1 MKKFLRW
8 VWSFLEVVIIIYVI
22 ALTLFVLCKNKY
34 GYTQFGDYSF
44 VTVGLMEEKTIQDVS
59 KGDLLLVKNSNDI
72 HKGDL
77 IYYYSVINDEYIVKS
92 GIVSDVIDDNYN
104 SLYTVGTGTNAVS
117 IAGSRL
123 LGKYSTTYS
132 NMGSIISVL
141 ESRIGF
147 LFLVL
152 LPIMIVFIYQLY
164 EFVVIL
170 KYNEVSD
177 DDSNKSKKKIVT
189 KDTKK
194 TDSVETHKK
203 EKVDEEKN
211 NDIEVL

>member
-8 VWSFLEVVIIIYVI
+8 VWSFLEVVIIVYVI

-44 VTVGLMEEKTIQDVS
+44 VTVGLMEERTIQNVS

-72 HKGDL
+72 HNGDL

-92 GIVSDVIDDNYN
+92 GVVTDIIEDNYN
-104 SLYTVGTGTNAVS
+104 SLYTIGTGSQAVS
-117 IAGSRL
+117 VASSRL
-123 LGKYSTTYS
+123 LGKYSTTYG
-132 NMGSIISVL
+132 NVGSIINVL

-152 LPIMIVFIYQLY
+152 LPIMVVFIYQLY

-170 KYNEVSD
+170 KYNEVED
-177 DDSNKSKKKIVT
+177 DGEDVKRTKKNKEVKKKEEPVKST
-189 KDTKK
+189 
-194 TDSVETHKK
+194 SSK
-203 EKVDEEKN
+203 E
-211 NDIEVL
+211 DIEVL

>member
-1 MKKFLRW
+1 MKRFLRW
-8 VWSFLEVVIIIYVI
+8 VWSFLEVVIIVYVI

-44 VTVGLMEEKTIQDVS
+44 VTVGLMEEKTIQNVS

-72 HKGDL
+72 HNGDL

-92 GIVSDVIDDNYN
+92 GVVSDVIDDNYN
-104 SLYTVGTGTNAVS
+104 SLYTVGTGSQAVS
-117 IAGSRL
+117 VASSRL

-132 NMGSIISVL
+132 NVGSIINVL

-152 LPIMIVFIYQLY
+152 LPIMVVFIYQLY

-170 KYNEVSD
+170 KYNEVDED
-177 DDSNKSKKKIVT
+177 DGSKNNKKSKGVKSLKSTKQNTSTHEDKK
-189 KDTKK
+189 D
-194 TDSVETHKK
+194 
-203 EKVDEEKN
+203 
-211 NDIEVL
+211 DIEVL

>member
-8 VWSFLEVVIIIYVI
+8 VWSFLEVVIIVYVI

-44 VTVGLMEEKTIQDVS
+44 VTVGLMEERTIQNVS

-72 HKGDL
+72 HNGDL

-92 GIVSDVIDDNYN
+92 GVVTDIIEDNYN
-104 SLYTVGTGTNAVS
+104 SLYTIGTGSQAVS
-117 IAGSRL
+117 VASSRL
-123 LGKYSTTYS
+123 LGKYSTTYD
-132 NMGSIISVL
+132 NVGSIINVL

-152 LPIMIVFIYQLY
+152 LPIMVVFIYQLY

-170 KYNEVSD
+170 KYNEVED
-177 DDSNKSKKKIVT
+177 DGEDVKRTKKNKEVKKKEEPVKST
-189 KDTKK
+189 
-194 TDSVETHKK
+194 SSK
-203 EKVDEEKN
+203 E
-211 NDIEVL
+211 DIEVL

>member
-1 MKKFLRW
+1 MKNFFRW
-8 VWSFLEVVIIIYVI
+8 VWSFLEVVIIVYVI

-44 VTVGLMEEKTIQDVS
+44 VTVGMMEEKTIQNVS

-72 HKGDL
+72 HNGDL

-92 GIVSDVIDDNYN
+92 GVVSNIIDDNYN
-104 SLYTVGTGTNAVS
+104 SLYTVGTGNQAVS
-117 IAGSRL
+117 VSSNRL
-123 LGKYSTTYS
+123 LGKYSTTYGTV
-132 NMGSIISVL
+132 GSVINIL

-152 LPIMIVFIYQLY
+152 LPIMVVFIYQLY

-170 KYNEVSD
+170 KYDEVD
-177 DDSNKSKKKIVT
+177 EEGSKKKRKNIE
-189 KDTKK
+189 TKK
-194 TDSVETHKK
+194 LNDSKK
-203 EKVDEEKN
+203 STSSHEDKKD
-211 NDIEVL
+211 DIEVL

>member
-1 MKKFLRW
+1 MKNFFRW
-8 VWSFLEVVIIIYVI
+8 VWSFLEVVIIVYVI

-44 VTVGLMEEKTIQDVS
+44 VTVGMMEEKTIQNVS

-72 HKGDL
+72 HNGDL

-92 GIVSDVIDDNYN
+92 GVVSNIIDDNYN
-104 SLYTVGTGTNAVS
+104 SLYTVGTGNQAVS
-117 IAGSRL
+117 VSSNRL
-123 LGKYSTTYS
+123 LGKYSTTYDTV
-132 NMGSIISVL
+132 GSVINIL

-152 LPIMIVFIYQLY
+152 LPIMVVFIYQLY

-170 KYNEVSD
+170 KYDEVD
-177 DDSNKSKKKIVT
+177 EEGSKKKRKNIE
-189 KDTKK
+189 TKK
-194 TDSVETHKK
+194 LNDSKK
-203 EKVDEEKN
+203 STSSHEDKKD
-211 NDIEVL
+211 DIEVL